1 MQFAH
6 NTKKW
11 AAKHPEGKL
20 ARALPES
27 WPLQL
32 DDVDYIDEA
41 LCDVPEVLPPTLG
54 CLCICMVQVCKD
66 RDEDLLGGEALW
78 DMPDALLGCRCWGGW
93 GGAEPKP

>member
-20 ARALPES
+20 ARALPET

-41 LCDVPEVLPPTLG
+41 LCDVPEVLHRIALIACPGL
-54 CLCICMVQVCKD
+54 QVLRRIGK
-66 RDEDLLGGEALW
+66 R
-78 DMPDALLGCRCWGGW
+78 
-93 GGAEPKP
+93 